1 MVVTITKPTI
11 GGSEDSWGLI
21 VNTAL
26 DDIVDG
32 LNGVTTVAPNL
43 TGGSWQIGGVAV
55 GSTAAEL
62 NILDGV
68 TASTAELNILDGV
81 TASTAELNILDG
93 VTASTA
99 EINLLDGVTASTTEI
114 NVLDGVTASTVEINY
129 LDGVTSPIQDQ
140 INTLVAGESGG
151 TVTSVGL
158 SAPTGF
164 SVSNSPVTS
173 TGTLS
178 LSFASGYSLL
188 TSAQATSIS
197 NIPTTTSQLTND
209 SGFITSS
216 SVPTTTSQLTNNSG
230 FITSSSVPTNTSQLT
245 NDSGFITSSSVPTNN
260 NQLTNGAGYI
270 TNADLPT
277 AFGAVGTYAFLVK
290 NGTSIASGA
299 SVSGSSLQSGG
310 VNAITSLTG
319 SDTVYAANLTQ
330 LARGDTAMSGT
341 WRAMGSV
348 SYSGSSTYGRGTVF
362 LRIS

>member
-43 TGGSWQIGGVAV
+43 TEGSWQIGGVAV

-68 TASTAELNILDGV
+68 TASTAEINVLDGV
-81 TASTAELNILDG
+81 TASTTELNILDG
-93 VTASTA
+93 ATASTA
-99 EINLLDGVTASTTEI
+99 EINVLDGVTVSTTEI
-114 NVLDGVTASTVEINY
+114 NVLDGVTASTIEINY
-129 LDGVTSPIQDQ
+129 LDGVTAPIQEQ
-140 INTLVAGESGG
+140 INTLVAGETEG

-164 SVSNSPVTS
+164 SISNSPVTS

-216 SVPTTTSQLTNNSG
+216 SVPTS
-230 FITSSSVPTNTSQLT
+230 TSQLT

-270 TNADLPT
+270 TNADSPT
-277 AFGAVGTYAFLVK
+277 TFGAVGTYAFLVK
-290 NGTSIASGA
+290 NGTSVASG
-299 SVSGSSLQSGG
+299 SSYTGSSLQSGG
-310 VNAITSLTG
+310 VNAVASVTG
-319 SDTVYAANLTQ
+319 SDTVYAASATQ
-330 LARGDTAMSGT
+330 LARGDTTMSGT

-348 SYSGSSTYGRGTVF
+348 SYNSSNTYGRGTVF

>member
-43 TGGSWQIGGVAV
+43 TEGSWQIGGVAV

-68 TASTAELNILDGV
+68 TASTAE
-81 TASTAELNILDG
+81 
-93 VTASTA
+93 
-99 EINLLDGVTASTTEI
+99 I
-114 NVLDGVTASTVEINY
+114 NVLDGATVSTAEINY
-129 LDGVTSPIQDQ
+129 LDGVTSPIQTQ
-140 INTLVAGESGG
+140 INDLVAGTSGG

-158 SAPTGF
+158 SVPTGF
-164 SVSNSPVTS
+164 SVSGSPVTS
-173 TGTLS
+173 SGTLS
-178 LSFASGYSLL
+178 ISFSSGYSLL

-197 NIPTTTSQLTND
+197 NIPT
-209 SGFITSS
+209 
-216 SVPTTTSQLTNNSG
+216 
-230 FITSSSVPTNTSQLT
+230 NTSQLT
-245 NDSGFITSSSVPTNN
+245 NDSGFVTSASVPTNN

-277 AFGAVGTYAFLVK
+277 AVGAVGTYAWLERTSSSQTDYITL
-290 NGTSIASGA
+290 GT
-299 SVSGSSLQSGG
+299 
-310 VNAITSLTG
+310 
-319 SDTVYAANLTQ
+319 
-330 LARGDTAMSGT
+330 
-341 WRAMGSV
+341 
-348 SYSGSSTYGRGTVF
+348 SYSGSLFVYSGAAVSAGNNILTHNNLNSGTSPGGTWKAMGAMGVGFAGTNYRMTLF